1 MDNLSEE
8 QIAEMREIFSL
19 FDKDCDGYIDVRE
32 LGKVLR
38 SMGMNPTEMEIEDL
52 INQYRDIDENTT
64 QDDLE
69 DGKLNFSE
77 VMKILAIKSKEPPET
92 EEYLREAFRAFDKD
106 GSGNITMIELRQI
119 MTNHGEKLTD
129 EEVAE
134 MIQEADDGKGEVHYE
149 DFVKLILSK

>member
-19 FDKDCDGYIDVRE
+19 FDKDCDGFIDVRE

-38 SMGMNPTEMEIEDL
+38 SMGLNPTEVEIEDL
-52 INQYRDIDENTT
+52 INQYRDVDDIEDES
-64 QDDLE
+64 E
-69 DGKLNFSE
+69 DGKMDFPE
-77 VMKILAIKSKEPPET
+77 VMKILAIKTKEPPET

-106 GSGNITMIELRQI
+106 GSGNITLIELRQI
-119 MTNHGEKLTD
+119 MTNHGEKLSD

>member
-52 INQYRDIDENTT
+52 INQYRDID
-64 QDDLE
+64 